1 MKRLFLSLFSI
12 ALCSYCGPYASSAFA
27 QQAPLLEK
35 ESIIE
40 SESAYAKLTHEERA
54 ARRAERLAEFERAID
69 SIVMSH
75 NFQFNP
81 QSVQMLPAGTTR
93 FLTNPNYMV
102 TVLRGSVDVCL
113 PYYVGYTPPYRYVLL
128 NVGAPRLTDFI
139 TQQTDEGWIVS
150 FKCYLYASQ
159 YNFHFDI
166 NKRYG
171 GATLTITNQWYN
183 AVQYS
188 GTITKVY

>member
-1 MKRLFLSLFSI
+1 MKRLLFI
-12 ALCSYCGPYASSAFA
+12 FVCIIVCSYCGPCTLRAYS
-27 QQAPLLEK
+27 QQPPME
-35 ESIIE
+35 
-40 SESAYAKLTHEERA
+40 LTRLTPEQRA
-54 ARRAERLAEFERAID
+54 ARRAEKIAEFEKAID
-69 SIVMSH
+69 SIVLSH

-81 QSVQMLPAGTTR
+81 QSVEMLPAGNTQ

-113 PYYVGYTPPYRYVLL
+113 PYYMGYTPPYRYVLL
-128 NVGAPRLTDFI
+128 NAGAPSLSDYI
-139 TQQTDEGWIVS
+139 TQQTEDGWMVS
-150 FKCYLYASQ
+150 FKCYLYATTQ
-159 YNFHFDI
+159 YTFHFDI

-171 GATLTITNQWYN
+171 GATLTITNPWYN